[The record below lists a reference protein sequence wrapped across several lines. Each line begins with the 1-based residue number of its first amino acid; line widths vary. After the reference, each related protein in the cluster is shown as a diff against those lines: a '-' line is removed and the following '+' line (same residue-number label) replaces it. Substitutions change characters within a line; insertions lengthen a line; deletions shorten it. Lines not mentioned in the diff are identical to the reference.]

1 MKPAISE
8 RILVT
13 PKKPRNAQQQNV
25 PVESRAA
32 GLAKYML
39 PAAQAKAV
47 EVAKAIKAEGA
58 SKEAVLKAAEEAAK
72 VAGGTSA

>member
-1 MKPAISE
+1 M
-8 RILVT
+8 
-13 PKKPRNAQQQNV
+13 PKKPDRNAQQHNV

-32 GLAKYML
+32 SLAKYML
-39 PAAQAKAV
+39 LAVKAKAV

-58 SKEAVLKAAEEAAK
+58 IKEAVLKAAEEAAK